1 MVIKKLSNVSCTVY
15 LFIFGY
21 LLFKFISA
29 YIFVLC
35 LLVGDDPYFWT
46 DDRQSVFLLD
56 GDAAETK

>member
-1 MVIKKLSNVSCTVY
+1 MYLVRFIY

-29 YIFVLC
+29 CIFVLC

-46 DDRQSVFLLD
+46 DDRQSVFLLG
-56 GDAAETK
+56 GDTEETK